1 MLITKSASLIPLNQ
15 KHMHNHCL
23 GGNLIQLSIVY
34 NWQYI
39 IIYILSK
46 IVFSPQSSVYV
57 LTSTHCVLLCIII
70 GSKVRLAGGSKV
82 PDIVIFC
89 SGVSLIAKTVVYEKT
104 TVCFITLSYSLYVL
118 ASNISKKS
126 RVVKIWETVM
136 YIPVVKCSFLLTR
149 FLFFIF

>member
-1 MLITKSASLIPLNQ
+1 
-15 KHMHNHCL
+15 MHNHCL

-39 IIYILSK
+39 ILYILSK

-57 LTSTHCVLLCIII
+57 LTSTHCVLLCIFI

-104 TVCFITLSYSLYVL
+104 TVCFITLSYCLYVL
-118 ASNISKKS
+118 ASNMSKKS

-136 YIPVVKCSFLLTR
+136 YTSCKMQLSPHQISFFYLLNSPCTLQSC
-149 FLFFIF
+149 FYH